1 MLKQAPLPFTGQKR
15 QFLKQFTQVLNQHI
29 NNDGQGWTIVDVFGG
44 SGLLSHAA
52 KQAKP
57 QAEIVY
63 NDFDNYSNR
72 LLAIGDTNRL
82 RQKLITLLKDI
93 PKLQPLTNDLKQQ
106 VIETINAFDGFVDID
121 CLQSWLLFSGP
132 QVSSLDELYKKK
144 MYQCIR
150 LSDYPLAPNYLT
162 GIKVVSQSYRD
173 LIPLYVYKPNTL
185 LVLDPPYVCTSQGAY
200 KTAYFGM
207 VEFLRLMNM
216 VRPPFIF
223 FSSTR
228 SELPAYLTLVLEEK
242 MSKWQNFDGYKT
254 ISWTATLNK
263 SASYED
269 NLIYKF

>member
-15 QFLKQFTQVLNQHI
+15 QFLKQFAQVLDQHI
-29 NNDGQGWTIVDVFGG
+29 VNDGQGWTIVDVFGG

-52 KQAKP
+52 KQTKP
-57 QAEIVY
+57 QANVVY
-63 NDFDNYSNR
+63 NDFDNYSSR
-72 LLAIGDTNRL
+72 LLAINDTNRL
-82 RQKLITLLKDI
+82 RQKLLTLLKDL
-93 PKLQPLTNDLKQQ
+93 PKLQRIPNELRQQ
-106 VIETINAFDGFVDID
+106 VIDIITTFDGFVDVD
-121 CLQSWLLFSGP
+121 CLQSWLLFSGQ
-132 QVSSLDELYKKK
+132 QVTSLDELFKKT

-150 LSDYPLAPNYLT
+150 TSDYPLATDYLS
-162 GIKVVSQSYRD
+162 GIQIVSQSYRD
-173 LIPLYVYKPNTL
+173 LIPKYANKPNTL

-228 SELPAYLTLVLEEK
+228 SELPAYLALILEEK

-263 SASYED
+263 TASYED